1 MEIKKYVLLKN
12 NNIIEFYDNDKFGFL
27 KNNVVVEFYENNKYR
42 FLCVEKEG
50 GTVNIK
56 DALISDVKLTSDNI
70 LDLLENKDLVELKG
84 GDGNDNDVH
93 MIVNVIDGDMITLDK
108 LWIYKER
115 DRDTIAA
122 IYKRQPN
129 GDYKRYEVV

>member
-12 NNIIEFYDNDKFGFL
+12 NNIVKFYDNNKYGFL
-27 KNNVVVEFYENNKYR
+27 YVEE
-42 FLCVEKEG
+42 EG
-50 GTVNIK
+50 GIVYIK
-56 DALISDVKLTSDNI
+56 DALTSDVKLTSDNI

-122 IYKRQPN
+122 IYKHQPN

>member
-1 MEIKKYVLLKN
+1 MELKKYVLLSD
-12 NNIIEFYDNDKFGFL
+12 NIIVDVSK
-27 KNNVVVEFYENNKYR
+27 ENYYLTQKGLIRYR
-42 FLCVEKEG
+42 ENAVMQKTLM
-50 GTVNIK
+50 GTVK
-56 DALISDVKLTSDNI
+56 STSDNI

-93 MIVNVIDGDMITLDK
+93 MIVNVINGDMITLDK

-122 IYKRQPN
+122 IYKRQEN
-129 GDYKRYEVV
+129 GDYKRYEVSEKI

>member
-1 MEIKKYVLLKN
+1 MEFKRYVLLKD
-12 NNIIEFYDNDKFGFL
+12 NNIVEFYENDKFGFS
-27 KNNVVVEFYENNKYR
+27 Y
-42 FLCVEKEG
+42 VEKEQDG
-50 GTVNIK
+50 IIFTRS
-56 DALISDVKLTSDNI
+56 ALTRDVKLTSDNI

-93 MIVNVIDGDMITLDK
+93 MIVNVIDGNMITLDK

-129 GDYKRYEVV
+129 GDYKRYEVKNNEI

>member
-12 NNIIEFYDNDKFGFL
+12 NTI
-27 KNNVVVEFYENNKYR
+27 VELYENNKFWFSY
-42 FLCVEKEG
+42 VGEEKDG
-50 GTVNIK
+50 IVFISS
-56 DALISDVKLTSDNI
+56 ALTSDVKLTSDNI

-115 DRDTIAA
+115 DKDNIKA
-122 IYKRQPN
+122 IYKRQLN
-129 GDYKRYEVV
+129 GDYKRYEVRVWTQRI